1 MSSVNSFRGA
11 SIDPTGISV
20 PFAGSWGW
28 LLLRGVVAMVFGVAA
43 IAMPVTAL
51 RALALVFAIYLLLD
65 GIAALGCGLKTAR
78 SHRTGI
84 WLMIEGLFG
93 VVAAAAIVL
102 FPIAAVFGL
111 VVLAAVWGLVSG
123 GALVAAA
130 FKMHRGHGRWW
141 VAVSGVISIVWG
153 ALLLIFPIAGAIV
166 LAIWLGAYAL
176 VFGAMMAFL
185 AFHVRG
191 RVQAGGA
198 EIQNETPT
206 PRGQAN
212 QH

>member
-1 MSSVNSFRGA
+1 MANVNSLREA
-11 SIDPTGISV
+11 PIDPAGIAV

-28 LLLRGVVAMVFGVAA
+28 LLFRGVVAMLFGVAA
-43 IAMPVTAL
+43 IVMPVTAL

-65 GIAALGCGLKTAR
+65 GIAAFGCGLKTAR
-78 SHRTGI
+78 AHRSGI
-84 WLMIEGLFG
+84 WLMIEGFFG
-93 VVAAAAIVL
+93 VIAAVAIVL

-123 GALVAAA
+123 GALVGAAIR
-130 FKMHRGHGRWW
+130 MHRGHGRWW

-153 ALLLIFPIAGAIV
+153 ALLLISPIAGAIV

-176 VFGAMMAFL
+176 IFGAMMVFL
-185 AFHVRG
+185 AFHLRG
-191 RVQAGGA
+191 RRA
-198 EIQNETPT
+198 EIHNEPSN
-206 PRGQAN
+206 PLGRAN